1 MNLNFSQYNL
11 KVEDLLFP
19 RIKDIIIDTFLCV
32 KKKMNPNNRTN
43 VFELFGFDFLLDED
57 FRIWLIECNHNPFLG
72 TPNEYMRGLVPNMI
86 DDMLKIVL
94 DPVIKPKTVLEPDRE
109 NVFELIYRDAS
120 QKHGPAVNVR
130 RPFTFD
136 LLYPIPELTPLI
148 GVSKNKT
155 SKKAS
160 DIPVRQLRKKVEIKI
175 SEDAILD
182 EGVASPRKVF
192 TSSATAVRSRS
203 QGPSNI
209 SF

>member
-136 LLYPIPELTPLI
+136 LLYPIHELTPLI
-148 GVSKNKT
+148 GVSKNKI

-160 DIPVRQLRKKVEIKI
+160 EIPVRQLRKKVEIKI

-182 EGVASPRKVF
+182 DGVASPRKVF

-203 QGPSNI
+203 
-209 SF
+209 